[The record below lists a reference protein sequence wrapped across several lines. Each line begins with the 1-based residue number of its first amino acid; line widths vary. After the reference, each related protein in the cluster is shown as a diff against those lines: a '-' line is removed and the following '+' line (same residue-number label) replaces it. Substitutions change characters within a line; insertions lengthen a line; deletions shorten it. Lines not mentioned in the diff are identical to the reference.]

1 MAENIEVKSKGRKK
15 GSGSDIALSIAC
27 VVIALCTVVCV
38 TYSIITMV
46 RINRD
51 YNAKEELPQIEDA
64 DYNSKEDVSS
74 YIYKFGHLPENYVNK
89 QEAELAGWQGG
100 SLEAVLPGK
109 CIGGDRIYEEYS
121 ANLNIVDET
130 GRYYMECDVNSFGK
144 NGRGSE
150 RLVYSND
157 GLVYYTADHYK
168 TMELLYGSE
177 LLSR

>member
-1 MAENIEVKSKGRKK
+1 M
-15 GSGSDIALSIAC
+15 
-27 VVIALCTVVCV
+27 
-38 TYSIITMV
+38 
-46 RINRD
+46 
-51 YNAKEELPQIEDA
+51 
-64 DYNSKEDVSS
+64 
-74 YIYKFGHLPENYVNK
+74 NK